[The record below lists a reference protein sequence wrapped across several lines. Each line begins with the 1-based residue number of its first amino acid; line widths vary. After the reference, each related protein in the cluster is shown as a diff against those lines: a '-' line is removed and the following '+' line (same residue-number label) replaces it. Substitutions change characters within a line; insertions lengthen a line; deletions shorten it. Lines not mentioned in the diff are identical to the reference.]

1 MENKPTADQSVSGF
15 DRINRWIR
23 TSTMLKLAVIGF
35 LVLVLLIP
43 VGMLQS
49 LITERE
55 STRNMAIAEVS
66 SKWGYEQT
74 IGGPVL
80 SVPYEDTFKDEK
92 GRVQTQTLHAHFLPD
107 DLQFDGTVQ
116 PQKRNRG
123 IFVVMLYNTRLTVR
137 ARFKKP
143 SVVGLGLKDGQMQWD
158 KAFLSLGISD
168 MKGIRNAVTFR
179 VNNQTLE
186 AQPGISGSDI
196 LTSGVNVPL
205 TLNADSYTVESVIN
219 LNGSTQLSFLPYGK
233 ETRVRLQSPWP
244 TPSFIGSFLPD
255 GRRVTPNGFEA
266 NWKVLQF
273 NRNFPQQGIG
283 NFLSYATPANEVMYA
298 DGERPGEYRSAPK
311 PTYQPIDQPTFG
323 VKLLLPV
330 DEYQKTM
337 RSAKYGIMFVILTFV
352 AFFFVEILDRRR
364 IHPIQYLLVG
374 FAICLFYLLLLSI
387 SEHISFDGAYL
398 IGSAIILTLIT
409 FYVRY
414 VFHNLRLT
422 ILFSAVLALLYG
434 FFYSLLQLEDYSLLL
449 GSFGLLLILGVIMYL
464 TRNVNWYRAY
474 EGESGADGVVG

>member
-1 MENKPTADQSVSGF
+1 MEHKPIAEPELSLF
-15 DRINRWIR
+15 DRVNRWIR

-43 VGMLQS
+43 TGMLQS
-49 LITERE
+49 LINERE

-66 SKWGYEQT
+66 SKWGNEQT

-80 SVPYEDTFKDEK
+80 SVPYIDTFKDEK
-92 GRVQTQTLHAHFLPD
+92 GRVQTQTLYAHFLPD

-116 PQKRNRG
+116 PEKRNRG

-143 SVVGLGLKDGQMQWD
+143 SVASLGLTDGQMQWD

-179 VNNQTLE
+179 VNNQAIE
-186 AQPGISGSDI
+186 AQPGILGSDI
-196 LTSGVNVPL
+196 LTSGVNVPI
-205 TLNADSYTVESVIN
+205 TINADSYTVESIIN

-255 GRRVTPNGFEA
+255 QRRVTPNGFEA
-266 NWKVLQF
+266 SWKVLQF

-283 NFLSYATPANEVMYA
+283 NFLSYSSSSDEGLNVQT
-298 DGERPGEYRSAPK
+298 ERGDYRASPQPTYRSIE
-311 PTYQPIDQPTFG
+311 QPMFG

-352 AFFFVEILDRRR
+352 AFFFIEILDRRR

-387 SEHISFDGAYL
+387 SEHISFDSAYL

-414 VFHNLRLT
+414 VFQNLRLT

-449 GSFGLLLILGVIMYL
+449 GSFGLLLILGIIMYL

-474 EGESGADGVVG
+474 EGESRVDGAVG